1 MGRKVF
7 ISFLGTSPYLSCN
20 YVLGDKRV
28 EGVRYIQEA
37 LLRLY
42 AMDWREGDEVM
53 VFLTAEARSRNWLD
67 NPRAE
72 SPLEVAGLGTRL
84 EWMKQEG
91 FKPTIKAVDIH
102 DAGTEKEIWDI
113 FTTVYQQLQVGDE
126 IYFDVTHAFRSIP
139 MFAIVLFNYA
149 KFLKGTS
156 LKAIHYGAFEKLGCI
171 ADVKKMAVEQ
181 RDAPVVDL
189 TAFVSLQEWTSAA
202 DRFINYGDASEISRL
217 ATGQLAP
224 INRETQGKD
233 INAKSISTLGKY
245 LSLHVQDIRTCRS
258 MQLMKGDNARIVGG
272 AIESIE
278 DTLIKPFDP
287 IFSIIKDEIKPFLV
301 QEKIGKL
308 FASVAW
314 CIEKDHVQ
322 QGITLLNELVV
333 TIICDVCG
341 LDLDDIEK
349 RTVVSSLLNVVAQG
363 IGESEWKSILTENM
377 ALVHEIQSKK
387 VFGGLCQVYANI
399 SGVRNDLN
407 HAGMSDKYSDAAFFS
422 KKLRSFHD
430 QVREIYVSGS
440 KQ

>member
-1 MGRKVF
+1 
-7 ISFLGTSPYLSCN
+7 
-20 YVLGDKRV
+20 
-28 EGVRYIQEA
+28 
-37 LLRLY
+37 
-42 AMDWREGDEVM
+42 
-53 VFLTAEARSRNWLD
+53 
-67 NPRAE
+67 
-72 SPLEVAGLGTRL
+72 
-84 EWMKQEG
+84 
-91 FKPTIKAVDIH
+91 
-102 DAGTEKEIWDI
+102 
-113 FTTVYQQLQVGDE
+113 
-126 IYFDVTHAFRSIP
+126 
-139 MFAIVLFNYA
+139 
-149 KFLKGTS
+149 
-156 LKAIHYGAFEKLGCI
+156 
-171 ADVKKMAVEQ
+171 
-181 RDAPVVDL
+181 
-189 TAFVSLQEWTSAA
+189 
-202 DRFINYGDASEISRL
+202 
-217 ATGQLAP
+217 
-224 INRETQGKD
+224 
-233 INAKSISTLGKY
+233 
-245 LSLHVQDIRTCRS
+245 
-258 MQLMKGDNARIVGG
+258 MQLMKGENARIVGG

-333 TIICDVCG
+333 TIICDACG

-377 ALVHEIQSKK
+377 TLVREIESKQ